1 MHHDALALVYAR
13 SLFELA
19 RDAGEQAKIEEI
31 DDELEQLTEL
41 ARGLPDFG
49 RFLDSPIIDR
59 NARREA
65 LRKIF
70 DGRLTDLTLRFLLVL
85 NDKERL
91 NKLSAIAEA
100 YDHLVQEAFGRI
112 EVDVFTA
119 AVLDEEPKA
128 IIRDRIATA
137 LGKEPVLHSYADPDM
152 IGGIKL
158 RIADQ
163 LIDGSVQT
171 RLRQMKSELLR
182 SGGWKLRNRIGEFLE
197 DNEEDPS

>member
-1 MHHDALALVYAR
+1 MIAH
-13 SLFELA
+13 
-19 RDAGEQAKIEEI
+19 GE
-31 DDELEQLTEL
+31 
-41 ARGLPDFG
+41 
-49 RFLDSPIIDR
+49 DSPIIDR

-119 AVLDEEPKA
+119 SVLDDEPKA

-182 SGGWKLRNRIGEFLE
+182 SGGWKLRNRISEFLE
-197 DNEEDPS
+197 NNEEDPS